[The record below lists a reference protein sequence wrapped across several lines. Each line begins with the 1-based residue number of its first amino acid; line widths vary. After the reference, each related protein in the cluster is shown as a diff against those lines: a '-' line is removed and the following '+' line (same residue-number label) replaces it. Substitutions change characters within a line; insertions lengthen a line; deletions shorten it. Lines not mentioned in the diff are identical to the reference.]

1 MQIHVNGKSID
12 VSESCSAKEL
22 AEKLHLNEPDQ
33 ALAVKI
39 NGTVYDLD
47 TPVKEGDRL
56 EFVSFDESMG
66 KEIFWHTSAHV
77 LAQAILRLW
86 PEAKPT
92 IGPPIE
98 QGFYYDFANLTISDE
113 DFEKIEKEVQKI
125 VDENYATKRHL
136 LKDKEDAKAR
146 FKSNPY
152 KVELIEGFDQG
163 PITAYEQGEFFDL
176 CRGPHLPKL
185 GKIKAFKVLKTSGA
199 YWKGD
204 SKNEMLTRIYAI
216 SFPDRKLLKEY
227 LHLLE
232 EAKKRDH
239 KILGP
244 KLDLFSLKEE
254 APGIPFIHPKGMIL
268 WNQLVDFLRD
278 TPSTI
283 RLRRNQNSAAHGTRS
298 LGTVRALDPLS
309 R

>member
-12 VSESCSAKEL
+12 VSEPCSAKEL
-22 AEKLHLNEPDQ
+22 AEKLHLNGPDQ

-56 EFVSFDESMG
+56 EFVSFDEPLG

-204 SKNEMLTRIYAI
+204 SKNEMLKRIYAI

-232 EAKKRDH
+232 ER
-239 KILGP
+239 
-244 KLDLFSLKEE
+244 
-254 APGIPFIHPKGMIL
+254 
-268 WNQLVDFLRD
+268 
-278 TPSTI
+278 STVTI
-283 RLRRNQNSAAHGTRS
+283 
-298 LGTVRALDPLS
+298 
-309 R
+309 